1 MPDLAEAVT
10 TAAIKN
16 AAAEL
21 GDLIET
27 VKAAQNLE
35 DDVLDNLGWRGDALL
50 KHIAGHRALSV
61 EDILLKLELWRRVP
75 ADLWNAGPII
85 ASVVTDLQELAQQCR
100 FRDSTEHCH
109 V

>member
-1 MPDLAEAVT
+1 MLDLAEAGT

-27 VKAAQNLE
+27 VKATHNLE
-35 DDVLDNLGWRGDALL
+35 DDALDNLGWRGDALL
-50 KHIAGHRALSV
+50 NHIAGHRALSV
-61 EDILLKLELWRRVP
+61 EDILLKLELWRRLP
-75 ADLWNAGPII
+75 ANLWNAGPII
-85 ASVVTDLQELAQQCR
+85 ASVVIDLQKLAQQCR
-100 FRDSTEHCH
+100 FRGPTEHRG